1 VSRAELVASLLAD
14 LSAESAD
21 LDARVAPLPAS
32 AWLTP
37 TPATGWD
44 IRDTITHLHQTDV
57 DALLALSD
65 PDEFGRFIEG
75 VRAAESDTA
84 ALGHV
89 EGSVAAGRSAAP
101 LQLLEN
107 WRADR
112 ARLAAALADATEGT
126 RVPWFG
132 PAMSVPSFITARLME
147 TWAHGQDI
155 VDALGQSRDATPRL
169 RHVAEIGVRARPFAY
184 AINGIELPATAVHV
198 ALDGSGGEAW
208 TWGPA
213 GSADSVSGSA
223 LDFCLLV
230 TQRRHRDDVKLTVIG
245 SDAAQ
250 WMAIAQAYAGAAGS
264 GRGRRDET
272 VGG

>member
-1 VSRAELVASLLAD
+1 VSSLLAD
-14 LSAESAD
+14 LAAESAD
-21 LDARVAPLPAS
+21 LDARVADLTAA
-32 AWLTP
+32 AWMTP
-37 TPATGWD
+37 TPAAGWD

-65 PDEFGRFIEG
+65 SAGFASFMEG
-75 VRAAESDTA
+75 VRAAEADASA
-84 ALGHV
+84 SGHV
-89 EGSVAAGRSAAP
+89 EASVAAGRSTDP

-112 ARLAAALADATEGT
+112 ERLTAALGDVAEGT

-147 TWAHGQDI
+147 TWAHGQDV

-169 RHVAEIGVRARPFAY
+169 RHDAEIGVRARPFAY
-184 AINGIELPATAVHV
+184 AVNGLEMPSAPVHV
-198 ALDGSGGEAW
+198 ELLAPGGEVW

-213 GSADSVSGSA
+213 EATQTVSGTA

-230 TQRRHRDDVKLTVIG
+230 TQRRHRDDVKLTITG
-245 SDAAQ
+245 DDAVQ
-250 WMAIAQAYAGAAGS
+250 WMAIAQAYAGAAGG
-264 GRGRRDET
+264 GRERLDGMR
-272 VGG
+272 G